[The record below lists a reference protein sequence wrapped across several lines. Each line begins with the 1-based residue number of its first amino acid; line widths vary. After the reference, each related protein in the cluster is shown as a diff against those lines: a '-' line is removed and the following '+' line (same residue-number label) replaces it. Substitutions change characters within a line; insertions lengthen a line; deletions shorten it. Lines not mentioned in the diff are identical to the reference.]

1 MTAHTYRACL
11 KLKRSRP
18 YVWGHPVVFIIGLAL
33 ALLAAALLLL
43 TGWLHDT
50 RVAEA
55 TPASITYAWVAMALV
70 GGAAICR
77 GLWTSSPRAE
87 YLGLSLLGTA
97 MVAQVVVVI
106 HTAGSAGAFG
116 ATIQGA
122 VALGLYV
129 RATLLSAQARAA
141 RQNERRR
148 AGVAVASRH

>member
-1 MTAHTYRACL
+1 MTTQTYQACL
-11 KLKRSRP
+11 NLKRRRP
-18 YVWGHPVVFIIGLAL
+18 YVWSHPVVFILGVGGQV
-33 ALLAAALLLL
+33 AAALLVV

-55 TPASITYAWVAMALV
+55 TPASITCAWVAMTFF

-97 MVAQVVVVI
+97 MVAQVVAVI
-106 HTAGSAGAFG
+106 DTAGSAGTFG
-116 ATIQGA
+116 ATIQSA
-122 VALGLYV
+122 VAIGLYV

-148 AGVAVASRH
+148 AGVAVASGD

>member
-1 MTAHTYRACL
+1 MTAATYRTCL
-11 KLKRSRP
+11 RLKQRRP
-18 YVWGHPVVFIIGLAL
+18 YVWSHPVVFILGLGGQ
-33 ALLAAALLLL
+33 LAAALLVV

-55 TPASITYAWVAMALV
+55 TPAAITYAWVAVTLV

-97 MVAQVVVVI
+97 MVAQVIAVI
-106 HTAGSAGAFG
+106 DTAGSSGTFG

-122 VALGLYV
+122 VAIGLYV

-141 RQNERRR
+141 RQHERRR
-148 AGVAVASRH
+148 AGVAVASRD

>member
-11 KLKRSRP
+11 KLKRRRP
-18 YVWGHPVVFIIGLAL
+18 YVWSHPVVFMLGLGGQL
-33 ALLAAALLLL
+33 AALLLVA

-55 TPASITYAWVAMALV
+55 TPAVITYAWVGMTLF
-70 GGAAICR
+70 GGAMICR

-97 MVAQVVVVI
+97 MVAQVVAVI
-106 HTAGSAGAFG
+106 DTAGSAGTFG

-122 VALGLYV
+122 VAVGLYV

-141 RQNERRR
+141 RQHERRR
-148 AGVAVASRH
+148 AGVAVASGD